1 MKKIFLL
8 FFALYGLVLF
18 GQEKD
23 IKKPE
28 YVIIVNNEI
37 ITQEKLGEYGNQGLV
52 KAMHKGVTQDERDK
66 LAERFG
72 SKIGDREFIMK
83 IDLLTEKEKTE
94 RQNQTTSD
102 DDKKIKGKN
111 RASEIKL
118 NIYDSASEFT
128 VRMIDGKK
136 ITLSDLKG
144 KVVLVNYWATWCA
157 PCLMEF
163 AEIPEKILE
172 PFEDED
178 FVFIPIAIGENKEKV
193 QRKMLKMKKY
203 GVDFNVG
210 VDPTKKIWNQYAT
223 GAIPKNFV
231 IDKNGI
237 VKFISIGNSEGNID
251 KLATEIKKLLAE

>member
-1 MKKIFLL
+1 MNKLFLL

-23 IKKPE
+23 VKKPE
-28 YVIIVNNEI
+28 YIIIVHNEI
-37 ITQEKLGEYGNQGLV
+37 ISNEKLEEYGAQGSI
-52 KAMHKGVTQDERDK
+52 KAINKGVTKDERNK
-66 LAERFG
+66 LAEKFG
-72 SKIGDREFIMK
+72 DKIGDREFIIK
-83 IDLLTEKEKTE
+83 VDLLTEQEKLKRKTDIKPSSE
-94 RQNQTTSD
+94 NNS
-102 DDKKIKGKN
+102 KK
-111 RASEIKL
+111 REDELKL
-118 NIYDSASEFT
+118 NIDDAASDFT
-128 VRMIDGKK
+128 VLMIDGKK

-144 KVVLVNYWATWCA
+144 KVVLINYWATWCA

-178 FVFIPIAIGENKEKV
+178 FVLIPIAIGENKEKV
-193 QRKMLKMKKY
+193 EHKMLKLKKY

-210 VDPTKKIWNQYAT
+210 VDPNKKIWNQYAT